1 MMVLTWCCCGYCIKL
16 CIKLSSAEM
25 MHGLVMLQ
33 SQNDIESKYQRLS
46 CNLDL
51 AG

>member
-1 MMVLTWCCCGYCIKL
+1 MMVLTRCCGCCIKL
-16 CIKLSSAEM
+16 CLKLSSAEM